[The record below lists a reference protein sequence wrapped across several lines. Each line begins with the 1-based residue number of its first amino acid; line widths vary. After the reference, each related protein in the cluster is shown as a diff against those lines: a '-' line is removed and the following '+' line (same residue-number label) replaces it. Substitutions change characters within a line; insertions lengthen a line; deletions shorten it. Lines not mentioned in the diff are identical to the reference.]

1 MENDEALF
9 QDPTYLQ
16 ALMRAGAPIV
26 ALPNG
31 GACKA
36 LREYCG
42 VSQKLAATI
51 CSVGI
56 NSVQRWES
64 GAVTH
69 SRSLEHQPYTS
80 LLAAFLTV
88 MYRPGAQ
95 RLSSTSPAS
104 GSAGLVT
111 ASPLATAAA
120 CEGSSW

>member
-16 ALMRAGAPIV
+16 ALIRATPPIV

-36 LREYCG
+36 LRAYCG
-42 VSQKLAATI
+42 VSQKLAAAV
-51 CSVGI
+51 CAVGI

-69 SRSLEHQPYTS
+69 SRSLEHDAYRS
-80 LLAAFLTV
+80 LLAAFL
-88 MYRPGAQ
+88 RHAQ
-95 RLSSTSPAS
+95 QNDPDFTKQIRRQWPA
-104 GSAGLVT
+104 LRKT
-111 ASPLATAAA
+111 KDKEHAA
-120 CEGSSW
+120 